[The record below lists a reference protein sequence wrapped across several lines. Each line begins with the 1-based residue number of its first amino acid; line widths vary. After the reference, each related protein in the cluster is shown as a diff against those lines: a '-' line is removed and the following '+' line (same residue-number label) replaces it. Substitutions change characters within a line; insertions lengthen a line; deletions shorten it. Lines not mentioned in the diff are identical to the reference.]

1 MQKPC
6 VGSIPARPGWKFR
19 LQNVVLVTGFLL
31 CHFLFANSGQGRH
44 KCKNTVPGGK
54 KCWWQFPKALDDL
67 LECVVPSTTQRYSVY
82 CHRWV
87 KKQENIHF
95 EEAGIREIIKHDNQN
110 SWWSVLLFTTN
121 WWIISALIS
130 TIMAWLVIEWS
141 ILWYSIGTGRFRNT

>member
-1 MQKPC
+1 MQNPAWAASLRGLG
-6 VGSIPARPGWKFR
+6 GSLDYRM
-19 LQNVVLVTGFLL
+19 LFLL
-31 CHFLFANSGQGRH
+31 LVSCCVTFFLLTQDKDVTNARTRYQG
-44 KCKNTVPGGK
+44 KK

-110 SWWSVLLFTTN
+110 IWWSVLLFTTN

-141 ILWYSIGTGRFRNT
+141 ILWYSIGTGWFRNT